1 MKFRYNTNMK
11 KFLIFLSIIIVLG
24 LGIFFTLSHF
34 QINNQTKGI
43 LRFKVYPLESIV
55 KINNKTYQNSRGIFD
70 INLSSGKQKL
80 LISLPEYSFIEEEIN
95 IEPGKTLD
103 LGSLFL
109 FPNNW
114 QEENIINSDMIENFY
129 LTLDSNRIVF
139 IEKDSDYLW
148 YLFIR
153 NSSEK
158 ELFWKTS
165 TLPEEVVFSLKKTM
179 LVNLGK
185 NNWQIVFLP
194 KSLIQTSISLTDA
207 FKQALSN
214 SDFKTNTLSRE
225 IIQADFYSQDDN
237 HLVIRTEDALYLLD
251 FLDRE
256 IEKIHDGPVSPFLL
270 EESSVYFLKENGVL
284 TKASLQTKQEEQISL
299 FSFESQDLEQ
309 TKIRKR
315 ENKQEFLIIESSKKA
330 SYLKPPEN
338 IPVIIGENLL
348 DASFS
353 LDEKEILLNLKD
365 EIEIYNTEQEIKHA
379 TKLFTNAP
387 AQWFLNNDYLLFQ
400 KDKTLNIFF
409 IKENKIWPI
418 SANIKNDNFFYDP
431 TINYVFYLSDK
442 GVIKV
447 SI

>member
-11 KFLIFLSIIIVLG
+11 KFLICLSIIIILG
-24 LGIFFTLSHF
+24 LGVFFTLSHF
-34 QINNQTKGI
+34 QANNQTKGT
-43 LRFKVYPLESIV
+43 LRFKVHPLESIV
-55 KINNKTYQNSRGIFD
+55 KINNKTYQDSRGIFD

-114 QEENIINSDMIENFY
+114 QEENIINSNTIENFY

-207 FKQALSN
+207 FKQALNN

-225 IIQADFYSQDDN
+225 IIQADFYPQDDN
-237 HLVIRTEDALYLLD
+237 YLVIRTEDALYLLE
-251 FLDRE
+251 FLNRE

-270 EESSVYFLKENGVL
+270 EESSIYFLKENGVL
-284 TKASLQTKQEEQISL
+284 TKTSLQTKQEQQISL

-309 TKIRKR
+309 TKIKKRKNQ
-315 ENKQEFLIIESSKKA
+315 EEFLIIESSKKA

-365 EIEIYNTEQEIKHA
+365 EIEIYNTEQEIKYA
-379 TKLFTNAP
+379 TKLFADIP

-400 KDKTLNIFF
+400 KDKTLNTFF

-431 TINYVFYLSDK
+431 TINYVFYLSDQ